1 MRVIGLFLLRM
12 GFFGVTWV
20 CFPDVTSTLRTWE
33 CCNHSMSDSDY
44 VRYFASSLFAIS
56 TTYKFREG
64 KGEGRGMRV
73 QTLRNRRT
81 RCSWIGLHFH
91 DSIDFYGVAFSA
103 IFNSYW
109 NGVTHF
115 WDFRRKKIMA
125 SKDSFRR
132 KIHGQK
138 SCYHILIFNK
148 RLQIHS
154 GLAQKRTKTGSITG
168 HNIGW
173 NTAEALRG

>member
-1 MRVIGLFLLRM
+1 MQAYACTEEQKRNLKLQEIASYWPLLLRM

-33 CCNHSMSDSDY
+33 CCNHGMSDSDY

-64 KGEGRGMRV
+64 EGEGRGMRV

-81 RCSWIGLHFH
+81 RCSWIGSHLH
-91 DSIDFYGVAFSA
+91 DSIDFYGGAF
-103 IFNSYW
+103 
-109 NGVTHF
+109 
-115 WDFRRKKIMA
+115 
-125 SKDSFRR
+125 
-132 KIHGQK
+132 
-138 SCYHILIFNK
+138 
-148 RLQIHS
+148 S

-168 HNIGW
+168 HNIC
-173 NTAEALRG
+173 